1 MLSGHLGFQRKFKF
15 ETIMMEI
22 YSVLSCSKKRYY
34 LEGLLFVKLMTF
46 PVVSRNRKL
55 ATAVRVV
62 KCSRLHAKTTTS
74 NFLHTRFV
82 LSN

>member
-1 MLSGHLGFQRKFKF
+1 M
-15 ETIMMEI
+15 
-22 YSVLSCSKKRYY
+22 
-34 LEGLLFVKLMTF
+34 KLMTF

-74 NFLHTRFV
+74 NFLHTQFV

>member
-1 MLSGHLGFQRKFKF
+1 M
-15 ETIMMEI
+15 
-22 YSVLSCSKKRYY
+22 
-34 LEGLLFVKLMTF
+34 KLMTF

-62 KCSRLHAKTTTS
+62 KYSRLHAKTTTS
-74 NFLHTRFV
+74 NFLHTRLV